1 MEAKMDVVATIVTSL
16 GIPVR
21 LRTVIAIGFA
31 LIVGL
36 VCVLSFGGLF
46 YLKLARPAEDV
57 GLFLNIFLS
66 SLGYIVG
73 ILTGILG
80 IKSD

>member
-1 MEAKMDVVATIVTSL
+1 MDFLNIIIASM
-16 GIPVR
+16 GIPVKP
-21 LRTVIAIGFA
+21 RTIIAVGFA
-31 LIVGL
+31 SIVGL
-36 VCVLSFGGLF
+36 VCLLSFGGLF
-46 YLKLARPAEDV
+46 YLKLVRPTEDA

-80 IKSD
+80 IKSE

>member
-1 MEAKMDVVATIVTSL
+1 MDILNTIVASM

-21 LRTVIAIGFA
+21 PKTLIAIGFA

-36 VCVLSFGGLF
+36 VCLLSFGGLF
-46 YLKLARPAEDV
+46 YLKLARPTEDA
-57 GLFLNIFLS
+57 GLFLNTFLS

-80 IKSD
+80 IKNE

>member
-1 MEAKMDVVATIVTSL
+1 MDFLSNIVASI
-16 GIPVR
+16 GIPVKP
-21 LRTVIAIGFA
+21 RTVIAIGFA
-31 LIVGL
+31 MIVGL

-46 YLKLARPAEDV
+46 YLKLARPAEDA

-80 IKSD
+80 IKSE

>member
-1 MEAKMDVVATIVTSL
+1 MLDGVIETLSEL

-21 LRTVIAIGFA
+21 PRTIIAVGFA

-36 VCVLSFGGLF
+36 VCLLSFGGLF
-46 YLKLARPAEDV
+46 YLKLARPAEDA

>member
-1 MEAKMDVVATIVTSL
+1 MNVLGSIVASI

-21 LRTVIAIGFA
+21 PRTLIAIGFA

-36 VCVLSFGGLF
+36 VCLLSFGGLF
-46 YLKLARPAEDV
+46 YLKLVRPADDA
-57 GLFLNIFLS
+57 GIFLNIFLS

-80 IKSD
+80 IKSE

>member
-1 MEAKMDVVATIVTSL
+1 MDALNSLVTSL
-16 GIPVR
+16 GIPVKP
-21 LRTVIAIGFA
+21 RTTIAVGFA
-31 LIVGL
+31 LIIGIVCLVSFAGL
-36 VCVLSFGGLF
+36 V
-46 YLKLARPAEDV
+46 YLKLARPTDDV

>member
-1 MEAKMDVVATIVTSL
+1 MDILSL
-16 GIPVR
+16 TLASMGIPVR
-21 LRTVIAIGFA
+21 PRTLIAVGFA

-36 VCVLSFGGLF
+36 VCLLSFGGLF
-46 YLKLARPAEDV
+46 YLKIARPTEDA

-80 IKSD
+80 IKSE